1 MYDETETQ
9 GLYQLPTK
17 SAQEGGFPSVQTRY
31 KDTVFRM
38 LFNEKEELL
47 SLFNAVNGTSY
58 DNPEELEVNT
68 LENAIYM
75 SMKNDLSCVL
85 DSQLNLYEHQSTPN
99 PNMPLRNLFYVSRI
113 YETMVASQNIYV
125 EKIREYRKNLLL
137 EEAVERA
144 VTECIEE
151 GILVEFF
158 TKNRAEVIQ
167 MSIFEYDQ
175 EAHIRMVREE
185 GKAEGKEEGK
195 EVLNQL
201 NLKLLKDNRIED
213 LRRSVEDKEYQK
225 QLMKEYGII

>member
-1 MYDETETQ
+1 
-9 GLYQLPTK
+9 
-17 SAQEGGFPSVQTRY
+17 
-31 KDTVFRM
+31 
-38 LFNEKEELL
+38 
-47 SLFNAVNGTSY
+47 
-58 DNPEELEVNT
+58 
-68 LENAIYM
+68 M

>member
-1 MYDETETQ
+1 MMKQKHRDY
-9 GLYQLPTK
+9 YQLPTK
-17 SAQEGGFPSVQTRY
+17 SPQEGRFPSVQTRY

-47 SLFNAVNGTSY
+47 FLFNAVNGTSY